1 MPDIPNKASAPESG
15 ERTGSMV
22 VEILKYTIIALI
34 IVAPFRLFVAQ
45 PFIVS
50 GESMNDTFIPG
61 EYLIVD
67 QLTYHFEEPVRGDVV
82 IFKYPLDKSI
92 YFVKRVIGL
101 PGETVRIDRGVVTV
115 QHASSSEPVRLEE
128 PYASSVASATAPLT
142 ISLEGDEYLVLGD
155 NRAESSDSRVWGP
168 LQRKFIVGR
177 AFARVFPLT
186 RAGIFP
192 GEFSFKQ

>member
-1 MPDIPNKASAPESG
+1 MTDIPHEAHAPESG

-22 VEILKYTIIALI
+22 VEILKYTIIALL
-34 IVAPFRLFVAQ
+34 IVAPFRIYVAQ

-67 QLTYHFEEPVRGDVV
+67 QLTYRFEEPVRGDVV

-92 YFVKRVIGL
+92 YFVKRVVGL
-101 PGETVRIDRGVVTV
+101 PGETVHIERGVVTI
-115 QHASSSEPVRLEE
+115 QQASSSAPVRIEE
-128 PYASSVASATAPLT
+128 PYVSSLPATTASLT
-142 ISLEGDEYLVLGD
+142 ITLEGDEYLVLGD

-186 RAGIFP
+186 RAEIFP
-192 GEFSFKQ
+192 GEFSFK

>member
-1 MPDIPNKASAPESG
+1 MSLFSRGDASPEHP
-15 ERTGSMV
+15 ERSGSMV

-34 IVAPFRLFVAQ
+34 IVAPFRIFVAQ

-50 GESMNDTFIPG
+50 GESMNDTFVPG

-67 QLTYHFEEPVRGDVV
+67 QLTYQFNEPVRGEVV
-82 IFKYPLDKSI
+82 IFKYPLDKSV
-92 YFVKRVIGL
+92 YFVKRVVGL

-115 QHASSSEPVRLEE
+115 QSSSTSAPVRLDE
-128 PYASSVASATAPLT
+128 PYVSSTQSTAAPLVIT
-142 ISLEGDEYLVLGD
+142 LEGDEYLVLGD
-155 NRAESSDSRVWGP
+155 NRVESSDSRVWGP

-186 RAGIFP
+186 RTEIFP
-192 GEFSFKQ
+192 GAFTYK